1 MKVNEITK
9 KGESIMADIRGIVSQ
24 LVGIRLDVTKAA
36 QWLKVQGVEF
46 ETATDEIEAA
56 IEMLYKAENSLGS
69 AHQNL
74 LISNATLKH
83 ISAENDK

>member
-1 MKVNEITK
+1 MEVKEITK

-56 IEMLYKAENSLGS
+56 IEMLYKAENSLGN